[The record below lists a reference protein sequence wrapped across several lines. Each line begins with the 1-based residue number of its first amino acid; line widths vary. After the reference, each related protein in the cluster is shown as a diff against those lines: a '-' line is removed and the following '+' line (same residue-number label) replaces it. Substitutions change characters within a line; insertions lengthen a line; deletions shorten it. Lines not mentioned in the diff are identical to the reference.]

1 MARTT
6 VSRHLPEVPPG
17 SHPDP
22 VRARPLRLKPD
33 DIKLIVNALRN
44 RNVLEAS
51 AAMAGIP
58 RSTLYDALR
67 RGRQVAEAIEEG
79 AKRSSF
85 STNDRRLAQFSEAV
99 NKAMAEAQVHTVAL
113 IGRAGQEARTERTT
127 KRRYV
132 GLDAQNQPI
141 YAEETTVREFPGD
154 WRALAMLL
162 ERRWPK
168 EWAPRV
174 RTELSGPEGGPI
186 PVEQRV
192 DVLLGRVLEL
202 RQGAIDVGPEA
213 DEDSDYPDDSQG

>member
-6 VSRHLPEVPPG
+6 VSRQLPEVPAG

-22 VRARPLRLKPD
+22 IRSRPLKLKPET
-33 DIKLIVNALRN
+33 IKLIVNALRN

-51 AAMAGIP
+51 AAMAGVP
-58 RSTLYDALR
+58 RSTLYDSLR
-67 RGRQVAEAIEEG
+67 RGRQVVEAIEGG

-85 STNDRRLAQFSEAV
+85 STNDRRLAEFSEAV
-99 NKAMAEAQVHTVAL
+99 NVAMAEAQVKTVAL
-113 IGRAGQEARTERTT
+113 IGRAGQETRVERTT
-127 KRRYV
+127 KRKYV
-132 GLDAQNQPI
+132 GLTEDHQPI

-168 EWAPRV
+168 EWAPRM

-186 PVEQRV
+186 PIEQRV

-202 RQGAIDVGPEA
+202 REGAIDVDPE
-213 DEDSDYPDDSQG
+213 EDQ